1 MTNINTRIMG
11 RRRGILNLVC
21 GMWMGVGIRNGFL
34 EDMTLK
40 LTFEGYFRVIQVKK
54 REGGI

>member
-1 MTNINTRIMG
+1 
-11 RRRGILNLVC
+11 
-21 GMWMGVGIRNGFL
+21 MWMGVGIRNGFL